1 MIRLW
6 GRERER
12 EWRRGEGFLAN
23 CIRHHPFFSFIFSLN
38 FIFAFDLSFIFHL
51 LVDLLQL
58 SLRLI
63 LVLVPIPDSPADP
76 VQAIWR
82 SSQVGMGGLAR
93 WVPECLAESSLD
105 VP

>member
-1 MIRLW
+1 M
-6 GRERER
+6 
-12 EWRRGEGFLAN
+12 AN

-38 FIFAFDLSFIFHL
+38 FIFAFALSFILHL
-51 LVDLLQL
+51 LLDLLQL

-63 LVLVPIPDSPADP
+63 LFLVPIPDSPADP

-82 SSQVGMGGLAR
+82 LVR
-93 WVPECLAESSLD
+93 WVWEAWRVGFRGCLAESSLD